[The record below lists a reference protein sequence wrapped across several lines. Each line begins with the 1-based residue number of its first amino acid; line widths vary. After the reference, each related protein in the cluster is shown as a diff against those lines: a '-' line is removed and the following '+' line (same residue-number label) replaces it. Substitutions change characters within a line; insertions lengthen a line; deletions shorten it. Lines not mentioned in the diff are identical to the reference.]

1 MSLSVVFEEGHFSV
15 KKLVGDALQDDVLA
29 QSFMLSIDNVSPGIL
44 ALGRSLS
51 DHIEGQINYRV
62 TNKSIS
68 SIARSKLLDN
78 AVVVD

>member
-1 MSLSVVFEEGHFSV
+1 MVFEEGHFFM

-29 QSFMLSIDNVSPGIL
+29 QLSIDNVSPGIL
-44 ALGRSLS
+44 ALGLSLS

-62 TNKSIS
+62 TIKSIS
-68 SIARSKLLDN
+68 SIARSNFLDN

>member
-1 MSLSVVFEEGHFSV
+1 M

-29 QSFMLSIDNVSPGIL
+29 QLSIDNVSPGIL
-44 ALGRSLS
+44 ALGLSLS

-62 TNKSIS
+62 TIKSIS
-68 SIARSKLLDN
+68 SIARSNFLDN